1 MQHKKEFIMRFG
13 TISMLSGFVAFV
25 YSGLYIA
32 LKTKMEAKDEN
43 LMDS

>member
-1 MQHKKEFIMRFG
+1 MQHKKEFIMSFG
-13 TISMLSGFVAFV
+13 TIILLNGFLAFV

>member
-1 MQHKKEFIMRFG
+1 MQHKKEFIMSFW

-32 LKTKMEAKDEN
+32 LKTKMEAKDEKFMN
-43 LMDS
+43 Y